1 MTGTKA
7 IVIKMKDRGQFRK
20 QIDLGSA
27 SLMVTELGRR
37 GEKKVMTCR
46 DGTGLEWD
54 GEENELQ
61 LQHIEVR

>member
-27 SLMVTELGRR
+27 SLMMTELGRR
-37 GEKKVMTCR
+37 GENKVNDMQR
-46 DGTGLEWD
+46 WNRFGVGW
-54 GEENELQ
+54 G
-61 LQHIEVR
+61 RK